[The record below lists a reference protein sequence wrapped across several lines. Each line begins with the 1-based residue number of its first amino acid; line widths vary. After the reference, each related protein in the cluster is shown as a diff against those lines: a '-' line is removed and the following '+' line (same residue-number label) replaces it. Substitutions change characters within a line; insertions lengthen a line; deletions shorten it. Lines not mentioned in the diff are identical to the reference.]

1 MGVPG
6 SHGELPVPIS
16 VGFINVFG
24 SAAVS
29 TPEPIT
35 LSSLANEGEICMHC
49 SNAPRT
55 GAHRSGFTLIELLV
69 VIAIIAILAA
79 ILFPV
84 FAQAREKARQTSC
97 LSNTKQMGLAVLM
110 YIQDYDEVTPL
121 AYHNPSW
128 GGTQG
133 PHTNFYASWWSFI
146 YPYNKSSQVTRCPSN
161 PNNNQNVS
169 SIVDTQLGLKTS
181 YAVNTFDFSHVK
193 GAFSRDPGFQGADG
207 DTVTV
212 TLADMVA
219 PSQLIGI
226 VEETLSFAEFD
237 VTQGFGIYDS
247 PTAETLFND
256 MEETCN
262 GCPAIPISYIASGNL
277 FAGHT
282 GHVNLFFMDGHS
294 KSYRPSQL
302 LQTGGDPHQMGVTGN
317 NLWTADQSLFTD
329 NDTSD
334 PYVGT
339 NPSYSNAVANLTYSE
354 KLYNH

>member
-1 MGVPG
+1 MNCLTVPR
-6 SHGELPVPIS
+6 S
-16 VGFINVFG
+16 
-24 SAAVS
+24 
-29 TPEPIT
+29 
-35 LSSLANEGEICMHC
+35 
-49 SNAPRT
+49 
-55 GAHRSGFTLIELLV
+55 GARRSGFTLIELLV

-84 FAQAREKARQTSC
+84 FAQAREKARQISC
-97 LSNTKQMGLAVLM
+97 LSNTKQMGIAVLM
-110 YIQDYDEVTPL
+110 YIQDYDEVSPL

-161 PNNNQNVS
+161 PNNNLNVS
-169 SIVDTQLGLKTS
+169 SIVDTALGLKTS

-207 DTVTV
+207 DTVSV
-212 TLADMVA
+212 SLSDMVA
-219 PSQLIGI
+219 PAQLIGI

-237 VTQGFGIYDS
+237 VSQGFGIYDA
-247 PTAETLFND
+247 PTQETPFND
-256 MEETCN
+256 MEETS
-262 GCPAIPISYIASGNL
+262 PAGPVVPISYISSGNL

-282 GHVNLFFMDGHS
+282 GRVNIFFMDGHS
-294 KSYRPSQL
+294 KAYQPIQL
-302 LQTGGDPHQMGVTGN
+302 LQTGGDPHQLGVVGN
-317 NLWTADQSLFTD
+317 NMWTADQTLFTD

-334 PYVGT
+334 PLAGFVQT
-339 NPSYSNAVANLTYSE
+339 SYTDAVTNLTYSQ